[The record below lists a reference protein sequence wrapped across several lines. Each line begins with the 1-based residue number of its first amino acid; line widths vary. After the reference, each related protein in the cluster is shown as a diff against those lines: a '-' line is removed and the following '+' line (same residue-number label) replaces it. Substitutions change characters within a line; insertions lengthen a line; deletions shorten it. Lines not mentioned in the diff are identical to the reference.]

1 MRLGGRAQAAIEV
14 LAEWERGRRPVAQCL
29 ADWGRSHRFAGGG
42 DRAAIGNL
50 VYDALRRRL
59 STAHAMGA
67 DDPRSLVLGVLLR
80 EWGHAPQGL
89 REAFA
94 GDRHAPELPDDL
106 ALADSEPA
114 HHVRADLPEWVAPF
128 FEGNFADDWV
138 AEGVALAA
146 RPPLDLRA
154 NTLKAT
160 PAKVAKALRASPG
173 PTPIALHGLRV
184 PPGEGPARLPN
195 VTADQ
200 AHAKGWFEVQDEGS
214 QVVAEL
220 VYAQPGEQVMDFCA
234 GSGGKTLALAA
245 AMENRGQIHAYDADR
260 QRLRPIHERLRRA
273 GARNVQVHEP
283 GGEGGADLSALV
295 GRMDRVLVDAPCTG
309 SGTWRR
315 HPDTKWKLTSEALE
329 RRVEEQDEVLA
340 QAAPFVRPGGYLTYV
355 TCSVLPVENEAR
367 VAAFLEDNASFELL
381 SAGEV
386 WQDLYGFEKP
396 QPWSADMM
404 SVTLTPASTGT
415 DGFFFA
421 VMGSRDG

>member
-14 LAEWERGRRPVAQCL
+14 LEEWQRSNRPVAQCL

-50 VYDALRRRL
+50 VYDALRRRQ
-59 STAHAMGA
+59 STAHAMGG

-80 EWGHAPQGL
+80 GWGETPDTLA
-89 REAFA
+89 AKFA
-94 GDRHAPELPDDL
+94 DDRHAPELSGGLGVNEADAPD
-106 ALADSEPA
+106 
-114 HHVRADLPEWVAPF
+114 HVRADLPEWTVPH
-128 FEGNFADDWV
+128 FEGNFAEEWV
-138 AEGVALAA
+138 AEGAALAA

-154 NTLKAT
+154 NTLKAGRD
-160 PAKVAKALRASPG
+160 KVAKSLRASPV
-173 PTPIALHGLRV
+173 PTTIARHGLRV
-184 PPGEGPARLPN
+184 PPGEGAARLPN

-200 AHAKGWFEVQDEGS
+200 SHAKGWFEVQDEGS
-214 QVVAEL
+214 QIVAEL
-220 VYAQPGEQVMDFCA
+220 VFAQPGEQVLDFCA

-245 AMENRGQIHAYDADR
+245 AMENRGQIHAFDADR

-273 GARNVQVHEP
+273 GVRNAQVHEP
-283 GGEGGADLSALV
+283 DADLSALV

-315 HPDTKWKLTSEALE
+315 HPDTKWKLTPEALE
-329 RRVEEQDEVLA
+329 RRVEEQEEVLA
-340 QAAPFVRPGGYLTYV
+340 QAAPFVRPGGYLAYV
-355 TCSVLPVENEAR
+355 TCSVLPAENEAR

-381 SAGEV
+381 SAGEA

-396 QPWSADMM
+396 QPWSADMK

-421 VMGSRDG
+421 VMTRNG